1 MKLCPICRAG
11 LNGATTCRRCRADL
25 TAVEAVER
33 RGRALAVAAVR
44 ALVEGNTASAA
55 HWLRGARRTHTTPMV
70 HLLERLLNSIPDC
83 KDQGAGLVVSKD
95 DASKTS
101 VKALSTALVGE

>member
-33 RGRALAVAAVR
+33 RGRVLLVAAVR
-44 ALVEGNTASAA
+44 ALLEGNTAGAA
-55 HWLRGARRTHTTPMV
+55 HWLRGARRMHTTPMV
-70 HLLERLLNSIPDC
+70 HLLETLLNLVPDC
-83 KDQGAGLVVSKD
+83 GNQGAGLGVSKND
-95 DASKTS
+95 CSN
-101 VKALSTALVGE
+101 